1 VPLRKRYGGG
11 RNTKRDERVGN
22 IKRDMVLGSVISVTT
37 DHTLDDFLMR
47 LYWNR
52 NSYSCIL
59 LMLLA

>member
-1 VPLRKRYGGG
+1 MPLRKRYGGG

-47 LYWNR
+47 L
-52 NSYSCIL
+52 L
-59 LMLLA
+59 E